1 MKGNRQI
8 NPEGPLCSAWELADI
23 SIRLGELLELGRP
36 AREEALDLMDWAAS
50 YAPTV
55 RINTRFAKRLTDDEA
70 AESMRARILYAA
82 KLKEPASF
90 PISMDEFVKVIS
102 SSHDRR
108 RRDDWRKKLG
118 ERLFKRAFD
127 RDPKDESEVRS
138 YMEECGLG
146 DSGGIGDR
154 AAFWRMVEEFE
165 PVIPALRKLAN
176 AAKSNP

>member
-108 RRDDWRKKLG
+108 RRDDWRKKLSI
-118 ERLFKRAFD
+118 EIRRT
-127 RDPKDESEVRS
+127 R
-138 YMEECGLG
+138 
-146 DSGGIGDR
+146 
-154 AAFWRMVEEFE
+154 
-165 PVIPALRKLAN
+165 
-176 AAKSNP
+176 AKSGATWKSVDWATPEELGIVQRSGEWWRNLSR